1 MNKHEQIIKL
11 VEFAKS
17 QIGYKETGK
26 NITKYS
32 AYFEGTDFYNGS
44 KGDGKTWGAEWC
56 DIFVDYCFCNVFGME
71 EARQMLCQPKKSAGA
86 GCKYSAGYY
95 KQAGRWHT
103 SPEVG
108 DQIFFYVG
116 NDINH
121 TGIVTKV
128 ADGKVFTVEGNADNA
143 VKEHKF
149 ALDNK
154 KIAGYG
160 RPKWN
165 EEANTIADTAPVKP
179 TPIPTT
185 TQKPQNE
192 AKKSLDEIAREIIA
206 GKWGNGTERQRRLT
220 EAGYDYAA
228 AQKKVNEILNAK
240 KPQASSDTFTGI
252 VNTNKSKLNIRS
264 GAGSSFPII
273 GTLAKG
279 SKVQLKNASSGWYKL
294 ADRAGYV
301 SASYIKKV

>member
-1 MNKHEQIIKL
+1 MNKYEQIIKL

-56 DIFVDYCFCNVFGME
+56 DIFVDYCFCNVFGMDE
-71 EARQMLCQPKKSAGA
+71 GREMLCQPKKSAGA

-95 KQAGRWHT
+95 KSAGRWHT

-116 NDINH
+116 GDINH

-128 ADGKVFTVEGNADNA
+128 AEGKVFTVEGNADNA

-160 RPKWN
+160 RPRWN
-165 EEANTIADTAPVKP
+165 EEANTIADTAPTKP
-179 TPIPTT
+179 I
-185 TQKPQNE
+185 QKPQND
-192 AKKSLDEIAREIIA
+192 AQKSLDDIAKEIIA
-206 GKWGNGTERQRRLT
+206 GKWGNGKERQKKLT
-220 EAGYDYAA
+220 EAGYDYAKVQA
-228 AQKKVNEILNAK
+228 KVNEILGK
-240 KPQASSDTFTGI
+240 KPQAQKPAASSDTFYGI
-252 VNTNKSKLNIRS
+252 VNTTKSKLNIRA
-264 GAGSSFPII
+264 GAGTNFPII

-279 SKVQLKNASSGWYKL
+279 SKVQLKNGSSGWYKL
-294 ADRAGYV
+294 ADRNGYV
-301 SASYIKKV
+301 SANYIKKI

>member
-1 MNKHEQIIKL
+1 MIMNKYEQIIKL

-71 EARQMLCQPKKSAGA
+71 EGREMLCQPKKSAGA

-95 KQAGRWHT
+95 KSAGRWHT

-116 NDINH
+116 GDINH

-128 ADGKVFTVEGNADNA
+128 AEGKVFTVEGNADNA
-143 VKEHKF
+143 AKEHKF

-160 RPKWN
+160 RPRWN
-165 EEANTIADTAPVKP
+165 EEANTIADTAPTKP
-179 TPIPTT
+179 EPI
-185 TQKPQNE
+185 QKPQNE
-192 AKKSLDEIAREIIA
+192 VKKSLEEIAREIIA
-206 GKWGNGTERQRRLT
+206 GKWGNGTERQKKLT
-220 EAGYDYAA
+220 EAGYDYAKVQA
-228 AQKKVNEILNAK
+228 KVNEILGK
-240 KPQASSDTFTGI
+240 KPEASSDTFYGI
-252 VNTNKSKLNIRS
+252 VNTTKSKLNIRA
-264 GAGSSFPII
+264 GAGTNYPIL

-279 SKVQLKNASSGWYKL
+279 SKVQLKNAAHGWYKL
-294 ADRAGYV
+294 TYMNGYV
-301 SASYIKKV
+301 SANYIKKI